1 MDFGSL
7 FNQFIDEAQLL
18 FIQWIAGPFIDDQE
32 AIVCQFFQELLSL
45 QRGLYAVVVV
55 QERVLHS
62 IEKGSLALQARRFPQ
77 CLILAMLL
85 KDNPLKYPSR
95 VELTSIRLAI

>member
-32 AIVCQFFQELLSL
+32 VIVCQFFQEFLSL
-45 QRGLYAVVVV
+45 QRGLYAVVV
-55 QERVLHS
+55 QEHVLHS
-62 IEKGSLALQARRFPQ
+62 VEKSSLVLQARRFPQ
-77 CLILAMLL
+77 CLVLAMLL

-95 VELTSIRLAI
+95 IDLTSIRLAI